1 MGEDVLF
8 GPRVAVADV
17 LQRDFVPLP
26 VVLRERIAFSEV
38 EGLRPVEEL
47 PDGGDVQALPV
58 EGGEFAED
66 AGDPLGK
73 AADRPE
79 VEEEFRRGQP
89 LGEGQPEEVGVG
101 DAVPAEGEDQVD
113 DVGPEVDLLL
123 LFDKPAVKGGGFVP
137 DRLQPVPQ
145 AEDADVLG
153 KIPAGLGPPQVA
165 HLLPVGGVLLPVLIP
180 PAVQLAVDEKTD
192 SRRQDD
198 DCEQQRVQPRQQ
210 RQVDEEAEDVV

>member
-1 MGEDVLF
+1 M
-8 GPRVAVADV
+8 A
-17 LQRDFVPLP
+17 
-26 VVLRERIAFSEV
+26 
-38 EGLRPVEEL
+38 
-47 PDGGDVQALPV
+47 
-58 EGGEFAED
+58 
-66 AGDPLGK
+66 
-73 AADRPE
+73 
-79 VEEEFRRGQP
+79 
-89 LGEGQPEEVGVG
+89 
-101 DAVPAEGEDQVD
+101 
-113 DVGPEVDLLL
+113 PEVDLLPL
-123 LFDKPAVKGGGFVP
+123 LNKPPVEGGGFVP